1 MNSDATFAMTG
12 ATIDMIVD
20 TFALSAEITEMA
32 GGIAATIGG
41 TVASGETTDG
51 GINNAKY
58 ELPGCPEHGR
68 PGNFDLRRPLR
79 TIHLLQFGAEKR
91 TIRPLRSFSH
101 LTQNYAGV
109 QLRSFI
115 QMTV

>member
-1 MNSDATFAMTG
+1 
-12 ATIDMIVD
+12 MIVGMS
-20 TFALSAEITEMA
+20 ALIAGITEMA

-41 TVASGETTDG
+41 TGASGENTDG
-51 GINNAKY
+51 GINDAKH
-58 ELPGCPEHGR
+58 ELPGCAEHR
-68 PGNFDLRRPLR
+68 QPGNFDLRRPLR